1 MCDLKE
7 KQNKELFMIFLNH
20 LFPISSVEVLIDICV
35 VYMAKRD
42 KYIERMTENG
52 QNDKSETLMEVLQIL
67 GDIKVFLS
75 AYIAGYSAVFQK
87 KQEGFEFNGKS
98 KVIQS
103 MMQRLV
109 F

>member
-20 LFPISSVEVLIDICV
+20 LFPINSVEVLIDICV

-52 QNDKSETLMEVLQIL
+52 
-67 GDIKVFLS
+67 
-75 AYIAGYSAVFQK
+75 
-87 KQEGFEFNGKS
+87 
-98 KVIQS
+98 
-103 MMQRLV
+103 
-109 F
+109 

>member
-35 VYMAKRD
+35 VSMAKRD

-75 AYIAGYSAVFQK
+75 AYIAGYSAVF
-87 KQEGFEFNGKS
+87 
-98 KVIQS
+98 
-103 MMQRLV
+103 
-109 F
+109 